1 MDASILMILIL
12 SAAMMA
18 TVITGIPTSL
28 RRPQTFHR
36 FIYSLSGRSLVPLPM
51 RIVLAGIQSTA
62 ATATA
67 GTIYEVFDV
76 TQTDALFGI
85 GSELSLMCRKAFETG
100 KLLGVGPRIF
110 AIGITAPTGGSTA
123 ATQKTITVSGTATE
137 AGNIILRVAGRTFT
151 IGVANGDTAATAAA
165 AIEKILDQFA
175 EELPVTAGVSGAVV
189 TTTHVAKG
197 ANGDDVAI
205 TVDAKP
211 AGLTFVIA
219 TSVAG
224 NGIVDI
230 GTTLDALLPDEYD
243 GIAIANHTAAD
254 ITDINTHLASAWGV
268 AEKKWRWIFVGE
280 FGSIGTATSLAS
292 AANHHGC
299 IVANVEGSPSLA
311 GEIATA
317 VCFGAFSRD
326 RPNANYNG
334 LKLPLFPPASA
345 TAFTGSEVETAI
357 AAGLTALTPVLTSQR
372 AIVPAV
378 LKIERMI
385 TTKTTEGGNPFEPL
399 RDLGVSRTGAFL
411 ARQVDIG
418 YTSRFGADAN
428 PDGVLLTE
436 DTEDQVEDMI
446 KSILFAAEERSIIEN
461 VTKSLPELVVERDPD
476 AIGRINTDIPYH
488 VVVGLHQVANVHRVR
503 VGG

>member
-1 MDASILMILIL
+1 M
-12 SAAMMA
+12 

-36 FIYSLSGRSLVPLPM
+36 FIYSLSGRSLVPLPL
-51 RIVLAGIQSTA
+51 RIALVGIQATA
-62 ATATA
+62 GTATA
-67 GTIYEVFDV
+67 GTVYEIFDV
-76 TQTDALFGI
+76 TQSDALFGV
-85 GSELSLMCRKAFETG
+85 GSELALMCRKAFEAGALIG
-100 KLLGVGPRIF
+100 KGPRIY
-110 AIGITAPTGGSTA
+110 AVGITAPTGGSTA
-123 ATQKTITVSGTATE
+123 ATAKTITASGTATE
-137 AGNIILRVAGRTFT
+137 AGNVILRVAGRTYS
-151 IGVANGDTAATAAA
+151 IGVANGDTAATVAAA
-165 AIEKILDQFA
+165 MEDMLDQFA
-175 EELPVTAGVSGAVV
+175 EELPVTAAVVGAVV
-189 TTTHVAKG
+189 TTTHAAKG
-197 ANGDDVAI
+197 VNGDDVVI
-205 TVDAKP
+205 TIDSKP
-211 AGLTFVIA
+211 AGLAFVVA

-224 NGIVDI
+224 NGVVDI

-243 GIAIANHTAAD
+243 GIAIANHAAAD

-280 FGSIGTATSLAS
+280 PGSIGTGTALAS

-299 IVANVEGSPSLA
+299 IVASCEGSPSLP
-311 GEIATA
+311 GELATA
-317 VCFGAFSRD
+317 LCFGAFSRE

-334 LKLPLFPPASA
+334 MKLPIFPPSSA
-345 TAFTGSEVETAI
+345 IAYTGSEVESAI
-357 AAGLTALTPVLTSQR
+357 AAGLTALTPVLTPQR

-378 LKIERMI
+378 VKVERMI

-399 RDLGVSRTGAFL
+399 RDLGVSRTGAAI
-411 ARQVDIG
+411 ARQVDIA

-446 KSILFAAEERSIIEN
+446 KSILFAYQDRSVIED
-461 VTKSLPELVVERDPD
+461 VETDITALVVERDPD
-476 AIGRINTDIPYH
+476 AVGRINTDIPYH